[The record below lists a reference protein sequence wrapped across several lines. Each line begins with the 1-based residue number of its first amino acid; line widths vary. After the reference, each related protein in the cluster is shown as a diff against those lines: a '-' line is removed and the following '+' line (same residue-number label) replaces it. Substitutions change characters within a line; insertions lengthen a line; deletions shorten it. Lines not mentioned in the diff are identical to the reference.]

1 MRRRKRYEEPD
12 NRDRWLLSYAD
23 FITLLFAFF
32 VVMYSV
38 SSVNEGKYRVLS
50 NTLVGAFQPKAEKI
64 NPIQIGDVAMS
75 LRPSDSVVYNQ
86 EESQSAAVVEPI
98 IESIEQESAE
108 LTPFDTQGATEL
120 DTELDKDNLSPIAA
134 DISDAMSDYIDQNLI
149 EVTQTKHWIEVEIKS
164 KMLFGS
170 GTARISYK
178 ALKVMRSIAAILKPL
193 PNVIN
198 VEGHTDN
205 IPIKNAMFPSNWELS
220 ASRAAS
226 VVHIFSR
233 LGIDPVRLAAI
244 GYAEHRPVADNAQA
258 DGRQK
263 NRRVSLLIM
272 KGKSQKAGRK
282 VVEPA
287 EVKL

>member
-1 MRRRKRYEEPD
+1 MRRKKRHEEPV
-12 NRDRWLLSYAD
+12 NHERWLVSYAD

-50 NTLVGAFQPKAEKI
+50 DTLAGAFQPRADRI
-64 NPIQIGDVAMS
+64 NPIQLDDVATG
-75 LRPSDSVVYNQ
+75 LKPPEPNPSQQDSSQPAKSEPPVDLIQLEPVQPTAADKQGVAEPSQ
-86 EESQSAAVVEPI
+86 E
-98 IESIEQESAE
+98 
-108 LTPFDTQGATEL
+108 
-120 DTELDKDNLSPIAA
+120 NLPSIAA
-134 DISDAMSDYIDQNLI
+134 DLKRSMSDYIDQDLI

-164 KMLFGS
+164 KMLFAS

-193 PNVIN
+193 SNVIN

-205 IPIKNAMFPSNWELS
+205 IPIKNAMFASNWELS

-226 VVHIFSR
+226 VVHIFTR
-233 LGIDPVRLAAI
+233 LGIDPKRLAAI
-244 GYAEHRPVADNAQA
+244 GYAEYRPLADNATA
-258 DGRQK
+258 NGRQK

-272 KGKSQKAGRK
+272 AGKTQKAGRK
-282 VVEPA
+282 VVEAA
-287 EVKL
+287 EVQL

>member
-1 MRRRKRYEEPD
+1 
-12 NRDRWLLSYAD
+12 
-23 FITLLFAFF
+23 
-32 VVMYSV
+32 MYSI

-50 NTLVGAFQPKAEKI
+50 NTLVGAFQPKADTV
-64 NPIQIGDVAMS
+64 NPIQVGEVVTS
-75 LRPSDSVVYNQ
+75 LKPSDLAPYNQ
-86 EESQSAAVVEPI
+86 EDSPLTDIDPLIDPVQVEP
-98 IESIEQESAE
+98 ESPVSDSQEIVE
-108 LTPFDTQGATEL
+108 PKED
-120 DTELDKDNLSPIAA
+120 DLSPITA
-134 DISDAMSDYIDQNLI
+134 DLKSSVSDYIDDDLI

-170 GTARISYK
+170 GTARISYQ

-205 IPIKNAMFPSNWELS
+205 IPIKNAAFPSNWELS

-233 LGIDPVRLAAI
+233 LGINPERLAAI
-244 GYAEHRPVADNAQA
+244 GYAEHRPIADNATA

-272 KGKSQKAGRK
+272 AGKGQQAGRK
-282 VVEPA
+282 VVEAA
-287 EVKL
+287 EVAQ

>member
-1 MRRRKRYEEPD
+1 MRRRKRHEEPV
-12 NRDRWLLSYAD
+12 NHERWLVSYAD

-50 NTLVGAFQPKAEKI
+50 DTLVGAFQPRVDKI
-64 NPIQIGDVAMS
+64 TPIQIDDVATS
-75 LRPSDSVVYNQ
+75 LKPPEPDSYQ
-86 EESQSAAVVEPI
+86 Q
-98 IESIEQESAE
+98 
-108 LTPFDTQGATEL
+108 
-120 DTELDKDNLSPIAA
+120 DNLQSVKSESLVDLAQLEPVQPMASDKQDEAEPNQDDLPSIAA
-134 DISDAMSDYIDQNLI
+134 DLKSSMSDYIDQNLI

-164 KMLFGS
+164 KMLFAS

-193 PNVIN
+193 SNVIN

-205 IPIKNAMFPSNWELS
+205 IPIKNAMFASNWELS

-226 VVHIFSR
+226 VVHIFTR
-233 LGIDPVRLAAI
+233 LGIDPERLAAI
-244 GYAEHRPVADNAQA
+244 GYAEYRPVADNTTA

-272 KGKSQKAGRK
+272 AGKTQKAGRK
-282 VVEPA
+282 VVEAA
-287 EVKL
+287 EVQL

>member
-1 MRRRKRYEEPD
+1 MRRRRRHEEPD
-12 NRDRWLLSYAD
+12 NRDRWLVSYAD

-32 VVMYSV
+32 VVMYSI

-64 NPIQIGDVAMS
+64 NPIQIGDVATS
-75 LRPSDSVVYNQ
+75 LKPSDQGAYNQ
-86 EESQSAAVVEPI
+86 EDSRSAVLEPLVEPM
-98 IESIEQESAE
+98 EQKSAE
-108 LTPFDTQGATEL
+108 LNTSDVQDAAGAAG
-120 DTELDKDNLSPIAA
+120 DDLSFIAA
-134 DISDAMSDYIDQNLI
+134 DIRDAMSGYIDQDLM
-149 EVTQTKHWIEVEIKS
+149 EVTQTKYWIEVEIKS

-170 GTARISYK
+170 GTARISHK
-178 ALKVMRSIAAILKPL
+178 ALKVMRAIAAILKPL

-205 IPIKNAMFPSNWELS
+205 VPIKNTMFPSNWELS
-220 ASRAAS
+220 AARAAS

-233 LGIDPVRLAAI
+233 LGVNPKRLAAI
-244 GYAEHRPVADNAQA
+244 GYAEHRPIADNATA

-272 KGKSQKAGRK
+272 RGKSQKAGRM

>member
-1 MRRRKRYEEPD
+1 MRRRKRHEEPV
-12 NRDRWLLSYAD
+12 NHERWLVSYAD

-50 NTLVGAFQPKAEKI
+50 DTLVGAFQPRVDKI
-64 NPIQIGDVAMS
+64 TPIQIDDMATSLKPPEPDSYQQDNLQSVKSESLVDLAQLEPVQPMASDKQDVAEPNQDD
-75 LRPSDSVVYNQ
+75 LPSV
-86 EESQSAAVVEPI
+86 AVDLK
-98 IESIEQESAE
+98 SS
-108 LTPFDTQGATEL
+108 
-120 DTELDKDNLSPIAA
+120 
-134 DISDAMSDYIDQNLI
+134 MSDYIDQDLI

-164 KMLFGS
+164 KMLFAS

-178 ALKVMRSIAAILKPL
+178 ALKVMRTIAAILKPL

-205 IPIKNAMFPSNWELS
+205 IPIKNAMFASNWELS

-226 VVHIFSR
+226 VVHIFTR
-233 LGIDPVRLAAI
+233 LGIDPERLAAI
-244 GYAEHRPVADNAQA
+244 GYAEYRPVADNTTA

-272 KGKSQKAGRK
+272 AGKTQKAGRK
-282 VVEPA
+282 VVEAA